1 MSDQTTRDPAD
12 TREDVHDRLAS
23 GRAWHEFCD
32 RLKSTGDRLLAA
44 APDDDFDRAEG
55 FRYLARLTSHFLRSA
70 LDESDP
76 ATATLSTT
84 SPKIGLDNP
93 DYVYAGARL
102 SPDYRYRLAGRMND
116 AAMLGIGVFSGALG
130 TPDGLIRD
138 AYLTLDELEIGED
151 GRFEVLISR
160 DEQPGN
166 WLAMG
171 PASNALNIRQTVL
184 RRREQQPAALEL
196 TRIDSGAA
204 PAPLEPL
211 RLVETLDRVG
221 GMVGGIVDQF
231 LAWTASFEAHPF
243 EIREIDP
250 KLLAVAQGDPN
261 TTYHYGYWEL
271 AEDEVFTV
279 VLEPPARFD
288 YWNLQVGNHWLESL
302 DFLHY
307 DTHVNHETA
316 VVEEDGSVRISICAR
331 DPGRPNWLDTAGH
344 RRGALALRW
353 VGADAT
359 PPPPRTFV
367 EKLGAA
373 ARA

>member
-1 MSDQTTRDPAD
+1 MSDQSTRDAAD
-12 TREDVHDRLAS
+12 PRGDTHDRLAS

-102 SPDYRYRLAGRMND
+102 SPDYRYRLSGRMND
-116 AAMLGIGVFSGALG
+116 AAMLGMGVFSGALG
-130 TPDGLIRD
+130 TPQGLIRD
-138 AYLTLDELEIGED
+138 AYRTSDEIEIAED
-151 GRFEVLISR
+151 GRFEVQISR

-166 WLAMG
+166 WLPMG

-184 RRREQQPAALEL
+184 RRREQEPATLEL

-204 PAPLEPL
+204 PAPLEPVQ
-211 RLVETLDRVG
+211 LVQTLDRVG
-221 GMVGGIVDQF
+221 GMVSGIVDQF

-250 KLLAVAQGDPN
+250 KFLAVAQGDPN
-261 TTYHYGYWEL
+261 TTYHYSYWEL
-271 AEDEVFTV
+271 AQDEVYTV

-288 YWNLQVGNHWLESL
+288 YWNLQIGNHWLESL
-302 DFLHY
+302 DYLHY

-316 VVEEDGSVRISICAR
+316 VVEDDGTVRISICAR
-331 DPGRPNWLDTAGH
+331 DPGRPNWIDTAGH

-367 EKLGAA
+367 EKL
-373 ARA
+373 

>member
-1 MSDQTTRDPAD
+1 MPRDE
-12 TREDVHDRLAS
+12 RHDDGAARGGGHERLAS
-23 GRAWHEFCD
+23 GRAWHDFCD

-55 FRYLARLTSHFLRSA
+55 YRYLARLTSHFLRSA

-76 ATATLSTT
+76 ATAALSTS

-102 SPDYRYRLAGRMND
+102 SPDYRYRLSGRMND

-130 TPDGLIRD
+130 TSRGLIRD
-138 AYLTLDELEIGED
+138 AYLTTEELEIDED

-160 DEQPGN
+160 DAPSGSG
-166 WLAMG
+166 LRLG
-171 PASNALNIRQTVL
+171 PDSNALNIRQTVL
-184 RRREQQPAALEL
+184 RRREQRPAELEL
-196 TRIDSGAA
+196 SRIDSGSA
-204 PAPLEPL
+204 PAPLAPEQ
-211 RLVETLDRVG
+211 LVQTLDRVG
-221 GMVGGIVDQF
+221 GMVDGIVLQF
-231 LAWTASFEAHPF
+231 LDWTASFQAHPF

-250 KLLAVAQGDPN
+250 KFLAVAQGDPN
-261 TTYHYGYWEL
+261 TTYHYSYWEL
-271 AEDEVFTV
+271 DDDEVYTV
-279 VLEPPARFD
+279 ILEPPRHFD
-288 YWNLQVGNHWLESL
+288 YWNLQIGNHWLESL
-302 DFLHY
+302 DYLHY

-316 VVEEDGSVRISICAR
+316 VAEDDGSVRISICAR

-359 PPPPRTFV
+359 PAVPRSFV
-367 EKLGAA
+367 EKLD
-373 ARA
+373 RRP